1 MKRGSCQELRPKAP
15 GAIELILAPGHWNQ
29 PVPLVRAYKY
39 PSPSPSQAAVNS
51 LFMAAEW
58 GEGRR
63 IFTFFLKKR
72 LVIFLYNLAI
82 NF

>member
-1 MKRGSCQELRPKAP
+1 MKRGSCQELGPKAPP

-29 PVPLVRAYKY
+29 PVPLARAYKY
-39 PSPSPSQAAVNS
+39 PSSSPSQAAVNS

-63 IFTFFLKKR
+63 IFAFFWKK
-72 LVIFLYNLAI
+72 VSYFFYNLAI

>member
-1 MKRGSCQELRPKAP
+1 MKRGSCQELGPKAPP

-29 PVPLVRAYKY
+29 PVPLARADKY
-39 PSPSPSQAAVNS
+39 PSPSPSQAAMNS
-51 LFMAAEW
+51 LFMVAEW

-63 IFTFFLKKR
+63 FFAFFEKR